1 MLKKLKTV
9 VCLVLCV
16 GFALVALS
24 TKASAEYTGFPRTIL
39 FNPALKMEFVDCS
52 KYKKKG
58 PYVIAFS
65 NAGLGDSWRV
75 VAQHGMEKY
84 AAEHANEIK
93 KLIITNANHDD
104 AKQVADVQDI
114 LAQKPDL
121 LIVSANTE
129 NALDQILQRAI
140 KAGVPVVE
148 VDRRTKSPASFLTF
162 VTASETIRGRLGAQ
176 WIVEKLKGK
185 GNVIILAGQAGSSPS
200 ENTVNPAKE
209 IFGMYPGIKILDTVY
224 SDWSPV
230 KGKQVMA
237 AMIAK
242 HGKKIDAVWSA
253 HGLQVPGSIEAF
265 LAAGY
270 KAGQIPPHT
279 TSDVNG
285 PMQMA
290 LKYKVPML
298 EIGYPPAMDAKAL
311 EVALMVLKGASLPK
325 IYEINSQIGV
335 TRGDETPSVPRP
347 DAYIDQMVIKNG
359 PADALVTGG
368 MGKDYN
374 PKTFKVKY
382 PGSK

>member
-1 MLKKLKTV
+1 MFKKM
-9 VCLVLCV
+9 CQVLCLAIGIV
-16 GFALVALS
+16 TLS
-24 TKASAEYTGFPRTIL
+24 TAIASAEYTGAPRTIL
-39 FNPALKMEFVDCS
+39 WNPALKMEFTDCA
-52 KYKKKG
+52 KYKKNG

-75 VAQHGMEKY
+75 VSQHGMQQ
-84 AAEHANEIK
+84 AAAKHSNEIK
-93 KLIITNANHDD
+93 KFIITNANHDD

-140 KAGVPVVE
+140 KAGVPVIE

-162 VTASETIRGRLGAQ
+162 VTASDVIRGRLGAQ

-185 GNVIILAGQAGSSPS
+185 GNVVILAGQAGSSPS

-209 IFGMYPGIKILDTVY
+209 IFAMYPGIKVLDTVY

-298 EIGYPPAMDAKAL
+298 EIGYPPAMGAKAV
-311 EVALMVLKGASLPK
+311 EVALQVLHGATVPK
-325 IYEINSQIGV
+325 IYEINSQVGV
-335 TRGDETPSVPRP
+335 TRGDETPSVPKP
-347 DAYIDQMVIKNG
+347 DAYIDQMVVKNG